1 MRDVDSTHDEQRIDR
16 EPNPGDEG
24 RNGPGPG
31 RAGGRWLTGTPVL
44 EAELPDDVAALLGR
58 LIGDDPVETLGDWVA
73 EVQRHTGGGS
83 IDVEELCHA
92 GGDSPHRGEFDG
104 ETYGF
109 RCFYDAVILSALV
122 EEPVY
127 VRTESPAGSVIE
139 AEAAGT
145 DDLQVTPEA
154 AVFSFGVDDSV
165 EPPGEE
171 GPSNGDV
178 YSAVC
183 PYVRAF
189 PDGASYEEWAGS
201 APAATVALPLA
212 GATEVAEALVEKSV
226 APDV

>member
-1 MRDVDSTHDEQRIDR
+1 MTDVDSTHDEQRIDR
-16 EPNPGDEG
+16 ETNGGDE
-24 RNGPGPG
+24 RRDGPGT
-31 RAGGRWLTGTPVL
+31 ADDRWLTGDPVL

-58 LIGDDPVETLGDWVA
+58 LVGDDPVETLGDWVG
-73 EVQRHTGGGS
+73 EVRRHTGGGS

-92 GGDSPHRGEFDG
+92 DADSPHRGELDG

-122 EEPVY
+122 REPVD
-127 VRTESPAGSVIE
+127 VRTESPAGAVIE

-145 DDLQVTPEA
+145 DDLRVTPET
-154 AVFSFGVDDSV
+154 AVFSFGVDESV
-165 EPPGEE
+165 EPPGED

-189 PDGASYEEWAGS
+189 PDAGAYEEWAAS
-201 APAATVALPLA
+201 APAATVALPLS
-212 GATEVAEALVEKSV
+212 GATDVAEALVE
-226 APDV
+226 